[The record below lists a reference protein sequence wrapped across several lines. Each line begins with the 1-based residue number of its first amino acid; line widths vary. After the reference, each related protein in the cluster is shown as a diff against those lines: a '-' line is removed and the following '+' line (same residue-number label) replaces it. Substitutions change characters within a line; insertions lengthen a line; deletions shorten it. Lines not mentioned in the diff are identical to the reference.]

1 MEADSKS
8 RGGVRL
14 QKFIADCG
22 LASRRRAEA
31 MIAAG
36 RVRVNGET
44 VSRQGVRIDPERDR
58 VEVDGSRLRVA
69 SKPKTTILL
78 HKPLGYLCS
87 MDDPRKRPLVKDLY
101 RELPGRLFPVGRL
114 DYNTSGLLLCTDDG
128 ELANLLMHPRYK
140 FEKEYLVTVNG
151 RFGPAELAALC
162 RGVEL
167 ADGPARPLS
176 ASMVSSSARRSRLKL
191 VIGEGR
197 NRQVRR
203 MLEALGFKV
212 VELQRTRYAFLTLK
226 GVPRGKWRKL
236 ESGEIDRLRR
246 MALHD

>member
-1 MEADSKS
+1 METGDGG

-31 MIAAG
+31 MIEAG

-44 VSRQGVRIDPERDR
+44 ISRQGVRIDPARDL
-58 VEVDGSRLRVA
+58 VEVDGSPLRAAVN
-69 SKPKTTILL
+69 PKTTILL

-101 RELPGRLFPVGRL
+101 REIPGRLFPVGRL
-114 DYNTSGLLLCTDDG
+114 DFNTSGLLLCTNDG

-140 FEKEYLVTVNG
+140 LEKEYLVTVKG
-151 RFGPAELAALC
+151 CFTRAGLAALC

-176 ASMVSSSARRSRLKL
+176 ASLVSSSPQRSRLKL

-203 MLEALGFKV
+203 MLEALDFKV
-212 VELQRTRYAFLTLK
+212 VGLQRVRYAFLTLK
-226 GVPRGKWRKL
+226 GVPRGRWRKL
-236 ESGEIDRLRR
+236 EKGEIDRLRR